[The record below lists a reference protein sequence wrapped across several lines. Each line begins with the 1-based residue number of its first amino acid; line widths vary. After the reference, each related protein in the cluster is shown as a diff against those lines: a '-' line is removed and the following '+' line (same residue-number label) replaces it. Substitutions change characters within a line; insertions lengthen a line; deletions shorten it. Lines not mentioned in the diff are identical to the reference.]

1 MSKSDHFENIGHIEK
16 TGHQYYG
23 TSMMAYESV
32 DNCGTCDGAR
42 CGSCQTYYVVEDYD
56 TEKQVYKGKDKEK
69 AIELAG
75 YDFCR

>member
-1 MSKSDHFENIGHIEK
+1 MGDMSRVPHIEL

-42 CGSCQTYYVVEDYD
+42 CDTCKTYYVVEDFEQD
-56 TEKQVYKGKDKEK
+56 KTIYKGKDKEK
-69 AIELAG
+69 AIEIAG
-75 YDFCR
+75 YDFTK